1 MGSQEKC
8 EIIIQSSHY
17 GSLVQ
22 AAVTLVCLAATS
34 TSALCCAE
42 LLHFCPTFVIFKHR
56 KLMAPLFAP
65 LFTTLSFYQAQGRAG
80 CGSQLYRHG
89 FYLFKACEH
98 S

>member
-34 TSALCCAE
+34 QQAECCAE

-65 LFTTLSFYQAQGRAG
+65 LFTTLPFYQAQGRAG
-80 CGSQLYRHG
+80 CGSQLYRHS